1 MYKYIIY
8 GSSFGF
14 YDVSYYDIIIQKN
27 VKYYKYIEPNNQIL
41 KYLYRFCF
49 STKVNRIIKI
59 PFKNIWIKALDPRLY
74 NDGEGYCFLFFSRW
88 LEKDFVRSY
97 LDYLL
102 KRYPK
107 AKYVCFFHDLIST
120 HLLDINYVKQ
130 MFDLVL
136 SYDKNDSETYGL
148 LYYPTPYSSINIKED
163 PNYFSDVYFLGK
175 AKNRLHEILNVY
187 DQLEAK
193 GLRCRFFITGLSK
206 DISLNKKGIK
216 IIESMTYKENL
227 IYVRNSKCLLEIMQ
241 HGAVGITPRTW
252 EAIMYN
258 KHLITNNSFLKGT
271 NYYNQSSVT
280 ILGEQLLSNI
290 SADNI
295 ISANFSEET
304 RQALSPVNLLSFI
317 SNHSCN

>member
-1 MYKYIIY
+1 
-8 GSSFGF
+8 
-14 YDVSYYDIIIQKN
+14 
-27 VKYYKYIEPNNQIL
+27 
-41 KYLYRFCF
+41 
-49 STKVNRIIKI
+49 
-59 PFKNIWIKALDPRLY
+59 
-74 NDGEGYCFLFFSRW
+74 
-88 LEKDFVRSY
+88 
-97 LDYLL
+97 
-102 KRYPK
+102 
-107 AKYVCFFHDLIST
+107 
-120 HLLDINYVKQ
+120 